1 MTPKAVA
8 LTIGDPN
15 GIGPEIA
22 VKAAVLCAEAQPG
35 SSPILVGDEH
45 VIQFYA
51 DKFAPGRP
59 LTQAGASADKQA
71 LRYHPVAALDAKAF
85 TPGQGRA
92 EGGRATVAYVEAGLD
107 LMREGRA
114 HSIVACP
121 HSETNVNA
129 AGIKFSGY
137 PSLLARLKKVP
148 EDEVFLMLVGAG
160 LRIVHVTLHERLF
173 DALNRITPTLIERAI
188 RTTID
193 ALRNL
198 GIARP
203 KLGVFGINPH
213 AGEGGLFGD
222 DDDRIVKPL
231 VERLKAEGIDIEGPV
246 GADLML
252 GQQGFDSFVA
262 MYHDQGHIPIKL
274 LAGRNS
280 AAMSI
285 GAGLMFSSVGHGSA
299 FDIAG
304 KGIAD
309 PTPVLRCI
317 QLVAG
322 ANQFKE
328 TA

>member
-1 MTPKAVA
+1 MTSKTVA

-22 VKAAVLCAEAQPG
+22 VKAAVLCAEVQPG
-35 SSPILVGDEH
+35 SAPILVGDEH
-45 VIQFYA
+45 VIRFYA

-59 LTQAGASADKQA
+59 LTLAGTSAGKDT
-71 LRYHPVAALDAKAF
+71 LLYHPVPALETAAFK
-85 TPGQGRA
+85 PGQGNA
-92 EGGRATVAYVEAGLD
+92 EGGLATVAYVEEALGL
-107 LMREGRA
+107 MAKAQA

-173 DALNRITPTLIERAI
+173 DALNRITPALIERAI

-198 GIARP
+198 GIPRP
-203 KLGVFGINPH
+203 RLGVFGINPH

-252 GQQGFDSFVA
+252 GQQGFDAFVA

-322 ANQFKE
+322 ANQFEE

>member
-1 MTPKAVA
+1 MTPKIVA

-22 VKAAVLCAEAQPG
+22 VKAAMLCAEAQPE
-35 SSPILVGDEH
+35 SRPILVGDEH
-45 VIQFYA
+45 VIRFYT

-59 LTQAGASADKQA
+59 LTQGGPSTDKQA
-71 LRYHPVAALDAKAF
+71 LLYHPVTALDAKAF
-85 TPGQGRA
+85 QPGQGCA
-92 EGGRATVAYVEAGLD
+92 EGGRATVAYVEAALD
-107 LMREGRA
+107 LMTRGRA

-121 HSETNVNA
+121 HSETNVNS

-137 PSLLARLKKVP
+137 PSLLARLKKVS
-148 EDEVFLMLVGAG
+148 EDDVFLMLVGAG

-198 GIARP
+198 GIPHPR
-203 KLGVFGINPH
+203 LGVFGINPH

-231 VERLKAEGIDIEGPV
+231 VERLKAECVDIEGPV

-252 GQQGFDSFVA
+252 GHQGFDAFVA